1 MTSCVLVV
9 GAVVIIMIIS
19 ISIAIIE
26 EGIILPKEASDLSG
40 CRPDHQLHRSVTQR
54 PQPKL
59 SVEGGF
65 GLLKVNRIVPS
76 EM

>member
-1 MTSCVLVV
+1 MVLV

-40 CRPDHQLHRSVTQR
+40 CRR
-54 PQPKL
+54 PPAAQKCDATTATKT
-59 SVEGGF
+59 VGGGAAEG
-65 GLLKVNRIVPS
+65 
-76 EM
+76 